1 MTCRASSTPRLE
13 ADGCKTPT
21 TAVPEC
27 PRVRVL
33 DSEATKRMLASLYRT
48 LQRRLLTLLQAVSL
62 KAKRFTGTTKPLT
75 WITVRGLESA
85 AATKRSPSALPT
97 STKVV
102 LHPCSGLAHSRCKA
116 EDFAKDLHLC
126 LECSLR
132 GMHPASSECINCFQH
147 PTTCE
152 DKKAEVFQ
160 SVTLQRL
167 QTLPWRGE
175 RASHVCVACLCYF
188 HLTRR
193 CRDAA
198 MPNTAG
204 AAGNLARSAS
214 GLDGWKLGKKY
225 DSAPHTD
232 SHSHQPTGKSAL
244 CSCTG
249 TTGPVMLNPPRVP
262 AQQNILQGKVVELA
276 PCRNHV

>member
-27 PRVRVL
+27 PKVRVL

-75 WITVRGLESA
+75 WSTVRGLESA

-102 LHPCSGLAHSRCKA
+102 HHPCSGLAHSRCKA

-126 LECSLR
+126 LECSLQ
-132 GMHPASSECINCFQH
+132 GMHPESFECINRFQ
-147 PTTCE
+147 
-152 DKKAEVFQ
+152 
-160 SVTLQRL
+160 
-167 QTLPWRGE
+167 RG
-175 RASHVCVACLCYF
+175 
-188 HLTRR
+188 
-193 CRDAA
+193 
-198 MPNTAG
+198 
-204 AAGNLARSAS
+204 
-214 GLDGWKLGKKY
+214 
-225 DSAPHTD
+225 
-232 SHSHQPTGKSAL
+232 
-244 CSCTG
+244 
-249 TTGPVMLNPPRVP
+249 
-262 AQQNILQGKVVELA
+262 
-276 PCRNHV
+276 